1 MATTKSPAHKKP
13 ATSTAKDNS
22 YSETLEVN
30 KKARREYE
38 IIETLEAGISLLGSE
53 LKSIRGGGLSLKES
67 YIQIKAGECFLMN
80 AHIAPYAFT
89 SVQPPD
95 PYRTRKLLLH
105 KREIERLGARN
116 QQKGLTMIPLSA
128 YSNAKGKVK
137 IQLGVGR
144 GKKLHDKRQDLKS
157 KEADRAMER
166 ALKQKR

>member
-1 MATTKSPAHKKP
+1 MAAANKTHKHKSG
-13 ATSTAKDNS
+13 DES

-38 IIETLEAGISLLGSE
+38 ILETLEAGISLLGSE
-53 LKSIRGGGLSLKES
+53 LKSIRSGGLSLKES
-67 YIQIKAGECFLMN
+67 YVQIKSGECFLMN

-89 SVQPPD
+89 SVSPPD

-105 KREIERLGARN
+105 KREIERLGSKN
-116 QQKGLTMIPLSA
+116 QQKGLTMIPLSC

-144 GKKLHDKRQDLKS
+144 GKKLHDKREDMKS
-157 KEADRAMER
+157 KEATRSMER
-166 ALKQKR
+166 VLKQKR